1 MPEQLSLTVITPSF
15 MQGKFISECL
25 ESVRNQTY
33 RNIEHIVLDACS
45 TDNTEAAVGKYM
57 GSYNLTFIREKD
69 TGQANAIN
77 KGLDRAA
84 GDIVC
89 WLNSDDMFFNAG
101 VVQKVVDIFLANPE
115 VNVVS
120 GGGYYVDED
129 GNPYQPLFLSDG
141 KYIRYDYLC
150 RVDFLI
156 QPSTFWR
163 RNGIRL
169 DEQLHYAFDWKFFI
183 DLHRHFRGFLY
194 TPDYLSKYRLQSGG
208 KTVQDSAARKKEIC
222 QVLEYCNACIFQK
235 LWAKMIYG
243 IYRAL
248 EKTGLDSFKRTVY
261 RINWIVG
268 RMTEFRIFSG

>member
-1 MPEQLSLTVITPSF
+1 

-25 ESVRNQTY
+25 ESIKNQTY
-33 RNIEHIVLDACS
+33 RNIEHIVLDSCS
-45 TDNTEAAVGKYM
+45 ADNTEAEVGKYM
-57 GSYNLTFIREKD
+57 GAYNLAFIREKD

-77 KGLDRAA
+77 KGLDRAT

-120 GGGYYVDED
+120 GGGYYVDEQ
-129 GNPYQPLFLSDG
+129 GNPYQPIFLSDG
-141 KYIRYDYLC
+141 KFIRYDYLC
-150 RVDFLI
+150 RGDFLV

-163 RNGIRL
+163 RNEIRL

-194 TPDYLSKYRLQSGG
+194 TPDYLSKYRLHSSG
-208 KTVQDSAARKKEIC
+208 KTVQDNAERKKEIC
-222 QVLEYCNACIFQK
+222 LVLEYCNACIFQK

-243 IYRAL
+243 IYLAL
-248 EKTGLDSFKRTVY
+248 EKTGLNSLKKTVE
-261 RINWIVG
+261 RINRQLG
-268 RMTEFRIFSG
+268 RMTNYRIFSG